1 VPTVDDVLGE
11 FTPTELAAFTQL
23 LGGQPLDN
31 TTKLAVIVGNV
42 VAEVRGSII
51 AGGYDVDTSPNT
63 IPAGLLNDLIAIA
76 RWRFLVS
83 APNFKA
89 FQTEERKGLYTDS
102 LAKLSLIAQQQ
113 YSPES
118 PSPSEIVRTGMWNS
132 ENKLIM
138 RTHPIPQ
145 PGTQYGPQDGTQ
157 YANPDAP
164 VDIGAPPP

>member
-1 VPTVDDVLGE
+1 MAE

-31 TTKLAVIVGNV
+31 TTKLAVIVVNV
-42 VAEVRGSII
+42 TAEVRGSII
-51 AGGYDVDTSPNT
+51 AGGYDVDSTSNNT

-89 FQTEERKGLYTDS
+89 FQTEERKGLYTDA
-102 LAKLSLIAQQQ
+102 LAKLTLIAAQQ

-118 PSPSEIVRTGMWNS
+118 PVAIDTVRTGMWNS

-145 PGTQYGPQDGTQ
+145 PGTQFGPQDGTQ

-164 VDIGAPPP
+164 ADIGAPLP